1 MNHPTIHLHALAD
14 LEKAAGEVLDFAKG
28 EKILL
33 FQGEMAAG
41 KTTLIKEI
49 CRQAGV
55 TEPVSSPTYSLVN
68 EYESPEHGTIYHF
81 DFYRINS
88 EQEAL
93 DIGVTEY
100 LDSGCLCLIEWP
112 ANIAGLLP
120 DRFVEVIIEKGIG
133 EARAITLK
141 RN

>member
-1 MNHPTIHLHALAD
+1 MDQKMIVLDSLAD
-14 LEKAAGEVLDFAKG
+14 LEKAAREVLDFAKG
-28 EKILL
+28 ENILL

-55 TEPVSSPTYSLVN
+55 TEPVSSPTYALVN
-68 EYESPEHGTIYHF
+68 EYETNRGRRIYHF
-81 DFYRINS
+81 DFYRIQA
-88 EQEAL
+88 EEEAL
-93 DIGVTEY
+93 DIGLTEY
-100 LDSGCLCLIEWP
+100 LDSGNMCLIEWP
-112 ANIAGLLP
+112 AHIASLWP
-120 DRFVEVIIEKGIG
+120 ENFIEVLIDKGIG

>member
-1 MNHPTIHLHALAD
+1 MNPTHIEMHSLAD
-14 LEKAAGEVLDFAKG
+14 LEKAASQVLDFAKG
-28 EKILL
+28 ENILL

-49 CRQAGV
+49 CRLAGV
-55 TEPVSSPTYSLVN
+55 QEPVSSPTYSLVN
-68 EYESPEHGTIYHF
+68 EYESQQGHPIYHF

-88 EQEAL
+88 EGEAL

-120 DRFVEVIIEKGIG
+120 DKFVEVIIEKGIG

-141 RN
+141 KN

>member
-1 MNHPTIHLHALAD
+1 MNQKTISLHSLAD
-14 LEKAAGEVLDFAKG
+14 LPQAAREVLDFAKG
-28 EKILL
+28 ENILL
-33 FQGEMAAG
+33 FEGEMAAG

-68 EYESPEHGTIYHF
+68 EYISQQGETIYHF
-81 DFYRINS
+81 DFYRIRH
-88 EQEAL
+88 EAEAL

-120 DRFVEVIIEKGIG
+120 DGFVEVSIDKGEG

>member
-1 MNHPTIHLHALAD
+1 MNQKNIVVDSLAD
-14 LEKAAGEVLDFAKG
+14 LEKAAREVLDFAKG
-28 EKILL
+28 ENILL

-55 TEPVSSPTYSLVN
+55 TEAVSSPTYSLVN
-68 EYESPEHGTIYHF
+68 EYESPQAGTIYHF
-81 DFYRINS
+81 DFYRIQA
-88 EQEAL
+88 EVEAL

-112 ANIAGLLP
+112 ENIAGLLP
-120 DRFVEVIIEKGIG
+120 DKFVEVIIDKGIG

>member
-1 MNHPTIHLHALAD
+1 MDQKKIVLLSLAD
-14 LEKAAGEVLDFAKG
+14 LKKAAGEVLDFAKG
-28 EKILL
+28 ENILL

-55 TEPVSSPTYSLVN
+55 TEPVSSPTYALVN
-68 EYESPEHGTIYHF
+68 EYQTSLGSTIYHF
-81 DFYRINS
+81 DFYRIQA
-88 EQEAL
+88 EAEAL
-93 DIGVTEY
+93 DIGLTEY

-112 ANIAGLLP
+112 AHIASLWP
-120 DRFVEVIIEKGIG
+120 EKFVEVLIDKGLG

>member
-1 MNHPTIHLHALAD
+1 MNQTNLQMHSLAD
-14 LEKAAGEVLDFAKG
+14 LEKAASQVLDFAKG
-28 EKILL
+28 ENILL

-68 EYESPEHGTIYHF
+68 EYESRQGDTIYHF
-81 DFYRINS
+81 DFYRIHA
-88 EQEAL
+88 EAEAL

-120 DRFVEVIIEKGIG
+120 DKFVEVSIEKGIG

-141 RN
+141 KI

>member
-1 MNHPTIHLHALAD
+1 MNQKMIPLHSLAD
-14 LEKAAGEVLDFAKG
+14 LPQAAREVLDFAKG
-28 EKILL
+28 ENILL

-68 EYESPEHGTIYHF
+68 EYLSQQGETIYHF
-81 DFYRINS
+81 DFYRIHH
-88 EQEAL
+88 EAEAQ

-120 DRFVEVIIEKGIG
+120 DGFVEVSIEKGEG

>member
-1 MNHPTIHLHALAD
+1 MNQKIIVLHSLAD

-28 EKILL
+28 ENILL

-55 TEPVSSPTYSLVN
+55 TEPVSSPTYALVN
-68 EYESPEHGTIYHF
+68 EYERPPGDTIYHF
-81 DFYRINS
+81 DFYRLNA
-88 EQEAL
+88 EEEAL

-112 ANIAGLLP
+112 ANIAGLWP
-120 DRFVEVIIEKGIG
+120 DRYVEVIIEKGVG

-141 RN
+141 KN

>member
-1 MNHPTIHLHALAD
+1 MNQKTILLHSLAD
-14 LEKAAGEVLDFAKG
+14 LPQAAREVLAFAKG
-28 EKILL
+28 ENILL

-49 CRQAGV
+49 CRPAGV

-68 EYESPEHGTIYHF
+68 EYLSQQGETIYHF
-81 DFYRINS
+81 DFYRIGH
-88 EQEAL
+88 EAEAL

-100 LDSGCLCLIEWP
+100 LDSGKLCLIEWP

-120 DRFVEVIIEKGIG
+120 DDFVEISIDKGEG

>member
-1 MNHPTIHLHALAD
+1 MNHTHLHLHSLAD
-14 LEKAAGEVLDFAKG
+14 LEKAAREVLVFAKG

-68 EYESPEHGTIYHF
+68 EYESPQSGTIYHF

-88 EQEAL
+88 EAEAL

-112 ANIAGLLP
+112 ANIAGLWP
-120 DRFVEVIIEKGIG
+120 DKFVEVIIEKGVG

-141 RN
+141 KN

>member
-1 MNHPTIHLHALAD
+1 MNQKTITLHSLAD
-14 LEKAAGEVLDFAKG
+14 LPQAAREVLDFAKG
-28 EKILL
+28 ENILL

-55 TEPVSSPTYSLVN
+55 TESVSSPTYSLVN
-68 EYESPEHGTIYHF
+68 EYLSQQGDTIYHF
-81 DFYRINS
+81 DFYRIHH
-88 EQEAL
+88 EAEAL

-100 LDSGCLCLIEWP
+100 LDSGYLCLIEWP

-120 DRFVEVIIEKGIG
+120 DAFVEVSIDKGPG

>member
-1 MNHPTIHLHALAD
+1 MNQKTISLYTLAD
-14 LEKAAGEVLDFAKG
+14 LPEAAREVLDFAKG
-28 EKILL
+28 ENILL

-68 EYESPEHGTIYHF
+68 EYQSQQGDTVYHF
-81 DFYRINS
+81 DFYRIHH
-88 EQEAL
+88 EGEAL
-93 DIGVTEY
+93 DIGLTEY

-112 ANIAGLLP
+112 SNIAGLLP
-120 DRFVEVIIEKGIG
+120 DEFVEVSIEKGLG

>member
-1 MNHPTIHLHALAD
+1 MNHKEMDLHSLAD
-14 LEKAAGEVLDFAKG
+14 LEKAAREVLDFAKG

-68 EYESPEHGTIYHF
+68 EYESARYGTIYHF
-81 DFYRINS
+81 DFYRLNS
-88 EQEAL
+88 EAEAL

-112 ANIAGLLP
+112 ANIAGLVP
-120 DRFVEVIIEKGIG
+120 DRFIEVSIAKGSG

>member
-1 MNHPTIHLHALAD
+1 MDQKKISLNALTD
-14 LEKAAGEVLDFAKG
+14 LERAAREVLDFAKG

-41 KTTLIKEI
+41 KTTLIKQI
-49 CRQAGV
+49 CRQLGV
-55 TEPVSSPTYSLVN
+55 KEAVSSPTYALVN
-68 EYESPEHGTIYHF
+68 EYESEQGETIYHF
-81 DFYRINS
+81 DFYRLNA
-88 EQEAL
+88 EEEAL

-100 LDSGCLCLIEWP
+100 LDSGCICLIEWP

-120 DRFVEVIIEKGIG
+120 EKFVEVIIDKGNG

>member
-1 MNHPTIHLHALAD
+1 MNQKTIHLHSLAD
-14 LEKAAGEVLDFAKG
+14 LPLAAGEVLDFAKG
-28 EKILL
+28 ENILL

-55 TEPVSSPTYSLVN
+55 REPVSSPTYALVN
-68 EYESPEHGTIYHF
+68 EYASELGSTIYHF
-81 DFYRINS
+81 DFYRINT
-88 EQEAL
+88 EEEAL
-93 DIGVTEY
+93 DIGLTEY

-112 ANIAGLLP
+112 AHIAGLLP
-120 DRFVEVIIEKGIG
+120 DKFVEVIIDKGIG
-133 EARAITLK
+133 EARAISLK

>member
-1 MNHPTIHLHALAD
+1 MEQKRILLDSLAD
-14 LEKAAGEVLDFAKG
+14 LEKAAREVLDFAKG
-28 EKILL
+28 ENILL

-55 TEPVSSPTYSLVN
+55 REPVSSPTYALVN
-68 EYESPEHGTIYHF
+68 EYASELGSTIYHF
-81 DFYRINS
+81 DFYRINT
-88 EQEAL
+88 EEEAL
-93 DIGVTEY
+93 DIGLTEY

-112 ANIAGLLP
+112 AHIAGLLP
-120 DRFVEVIIEKGIG
+120 DNFVEVIIDKGIG
-133 EARAITLK
+133 EARAISLK